1 MCVFIQKEK
10 MKKTM
15 TLLAALI
22 SVATAYSANPKQ
34 ETLDTLRSYQLQD
47 VQVVATRATKKT
59 PMAFTNMSQE
69 QIKRLNTGRDIP
81 FLLATMPSV
90 VTTSDAGNGMGYT
103 AMRIRGTDASRI
115 NVTTNG
121 IPMND
126 AESSLLY
133 WVNMGDLASS
143 LGSIQVQRGVG
154 TSTNGA
160 GAFGATVNMQT
171 ENIGLQPWAAFDLSG
186 GSYYS
191 HKQTVRFST
200 GLMGGHWGI
209 QGRLSNLG
217 SKGYVDRASS
227 KLNSYFL
234 QAGYFGETTVVKFI
248 TFNGVQQT
256 YHAWDFAS
264 KYDQE
269 QYGRTYNP
277 SGKMEKDAAID
288 AQDFETAARLRDD
301 VTRIQAQRAE
311 KEEAWKQGDSDIPAV
326 VGEEEIA
333 VVLSSSTGI
342 PVFKLTEEES
352 ARLLRMEQELG
363 KRYIG
368 QEDAVKALARS
379 IRRTRAGLKDPKRPS
394 GSFIFAGPSGVGKT
408 ELTKALT
415 EFLFGDED
423 ALITLDMSEY
433 SEKHTASRMFGSPPG
448 YVGYEEG
455 GQLTEKVRRKPFSVV
470 LFDEIEKAHPDIFNS
485 LLQILDEGR
494 LTDAQGRVV
503 DFKNTVIV
511 MTTNLGSRDISKGVN
526 LGFSRA
532 GDEASSYEK
541 MKAKVSDELKQHFRP
556 EFLNRVDEIVVF
568 HQLTQSDIERI
579 VDLMVAQIESRLA
592 DRDMGIELTP
602 AAKTL
607 VAKRGFDPVLGA
619 RPLRRAL
626 QRDIE
631 DVLAEKILFGEL
643 AAGQI
648 VQVDVAEEGAELPF
662 KFTGIS
668 KTPPVLPA
676 ETGPSSE

>member
-1 MCVFIQKEK
+1 
-10 MKKTM
+10 M
-15 TLLAALI
+15 TSLAALL

-234 QAGYFGETTVVKFI
+234 QAGYFGESTVVKFI
-248 TFNGVQQT
+248 TFNGVEQT

-269 QYGRTYNP
+269 QYGRTY
-277 SGKMEKDAAID
+277 K
-288 AQDFETAARLRDD
+288 
-301 VTRIQAQRAE
+301 
-311 KEEAWKQGDSDIPAV
+311 
-326 VGEEEIA
+326 
-333 VVLSSSTGI
+333 
-342 PVFKLTEEES
+342 
-352 ARLLRMEQELG
+352 
-363 KRYIG
+363 
-368 QEDAVKALARS
+368 RS
-379 IRRTRAGLKDPKRPS
+379 ILQ
-394 GSFIFAGPSGVGKT
+394 
-408 ELTKALT
+408 E
-415 EFLFGDED
+415 
-423 ALITLDMSEY
+423 SE
-433 SEKHTASRMFGSPPG
+433 R
-448 YVGYEEG
+448 
-455 GQLTEKVRRKPFSVV
+455 
-470 LFDEIEKAHPDIFNS
+470 
-485 LLQILDEGR
+485 
-494 LTDAQGRVV
+494 
-503 DFKNTVIV
+503 
-511 MTTNLGSRDISKGVN
+511 
-526 LGFSRA
+526 
-532 GDEASSYEK
+532 
-541 MKAKVSDELKQHFRP
+541 
-556 EFLNRVDEIVVF
+556 
-568 HQLTQSDIERI
+568 
-579 VDLMVAQIESRLA
+579 
-592 DRDMGIELTP
+592 
-602 AAKTL
+602 
-607 VAKRGFDPVLGA
+607 
-619 RPLRRAL
+619 
-626 QRDIE
+626 
-631 DVLAEKILFGEL
+631 
-643 AAGQI
+643 
-648 VQVDVAEEGAELPF
+648 
-662 KFTGIS
+662 
-668 KTPPVLPA
+668 
-676 ETGPSSE
+676 